1 MDGVVATLQCECLE
15 YAIQDQGLKQAKPPA
30 EIAIESND
38 AIVGAALLI
47 CNEHFKTNNET
58 FDVNDGSKYRN
69 IQKDS
74 MRCLLL
80 YISMAIKKF
89 IFDTNSNK
97 DVQPDFVF
105 KYMIRHFKLLKLG
118 VEMLKPSDIHIA

>member
-15 YAIQDQGLKQAKPPA
+15 YAIQDQGLKQAKPSA

-97 DVQPDFVF
+97 DVQPDFVGVG
-105 KYMIRHFKLLKLG
+105 ILLL
-118 VEMLKPSDIHIA
+118 